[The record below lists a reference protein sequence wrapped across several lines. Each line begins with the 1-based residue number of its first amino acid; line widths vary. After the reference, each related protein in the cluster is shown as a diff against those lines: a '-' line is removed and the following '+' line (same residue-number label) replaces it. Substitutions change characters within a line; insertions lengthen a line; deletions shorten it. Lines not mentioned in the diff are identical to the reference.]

1 MSYYTGRYPSRHGAT
16 WNRVPL
22 SVNEITL
29 GEYLAGQGATWRW
42 PARPT

>member
-29 GEYLAGQGATWRW
+29 GEYRPARGATWRW